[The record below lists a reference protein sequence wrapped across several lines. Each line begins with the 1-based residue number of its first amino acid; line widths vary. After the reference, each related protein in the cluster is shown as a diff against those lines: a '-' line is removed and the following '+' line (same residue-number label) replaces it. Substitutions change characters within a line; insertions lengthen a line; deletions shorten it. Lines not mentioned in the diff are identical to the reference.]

1 VRTHRH
7 ETPTPDG
14 VPPQMASLQ
23 DLFDVS
29 VQLLPDGQDIH
40 IRILKGFE
48 TPARDTAVRFD
59 PATMLIKEPE

>member
-1 VRTHRH
+1 M
-7 ETPTPDG
+7 
-14 VPPQMASLQ
+14 PPQMASVQ

-29 VQLLPDGQDIH
+29 VQLLPDGKDIH
-40 IRILKGFE
+40 IRILKGLE